1 MRRFW
6 NWLTPEPHNDN
17 PDAGS
22 VRVLRISGTIAEE
35 SWFDDD
41 ITPSIFASEL
51 NAESGP
57 VTVWLNSPG
66 GDVVA
71 AAQIYNMLIDYP
83 GTVTVNIDGIAASA
97 ASVIAMAATK
107 VAMSPVSMFMIHNP
121 ATMAVGDKD
130 ELARAMS
137 MLDSVKESILNAYQ
151 EKTGLSRAKL
161 SKLMDQET
169 WMDARAAIDM
179 GFADELLTN
188 QRDPMFVIEPGEE
201 PDGDEPDEVESPD
214 GSGEDEVDSPDEP
227 DEDEE
232 DEDPKH
238 QVFPPKKNERLGVVF
253 SRRAAEQKLVAHL
266 TATSPPRPVRPPR
279 PSVTPAVPVGRRVLD
294 LYAELANQP
303 H

>member
-17 PDAGS
+17 PDADS

-41 ITPSIFASEL
+41 ITPGIFSSEL
-51 NAESGP
+51 NAGSGP
-57 VTVWLNSPG
+57 VTIWLNSPG

-107 VAMSPVSMFMIHNP
+107 VAMSPVSMLMIHNP

-151 EKTGLSRAKL
+151 EKTGMSRAKKL
-161 SKLMDQET
+161 SKLMDAET

-179 GFADELLTN
+179 GFADELLIN
-188 QRDPMFVIEPGEE
+188 QRDPMFAVSLEK
-201 PDGDEPDEVESPD
+201 PDDEPDDDDDPVESPN
-214 GSGEDEVDSPDEP
+214 EP
-227 DEDEE
+227 DKDDGEE
-232 DEDPKH
+232 SKH
-238 QVFPPKKNERLGVVF
+238 PPFPLTKNERLGVVF
-253 SRRAAEQKLVAHL
+253 SRRASEQKLVAHL

-279 PSVTPAVPVGRRVLD
+279 PTVQPAAPVGRRVCD
-294 LYAELANQP
+294 LYAELINQP

>member
-6 NWLTPEPHNDN
+6 NWLTPEPSTD
-17 PDAGS
+17 PDADA

-41 ITPSIFASEL
+41 VTPGIFASEL
-51 NAESGP
+51 NAGSGP
-57 VTVWLNSPG
+57 VTIWLNSPG

-107 VAMSPVSMFMIHNP
+107 VAMSPVSMLMIHNP

-151 EKTGLSRAKL
+151 EKTNLSRAKL
-161 SKLMDQET
+161 SKLMDAET

-179 GFADELLTN
+179 GFADELLT
-188 QRDPMFVIEPGEE
+188 GERS
-201 PDGDEPDEVESPD
+201 PAFNVESD
-214 GSGEDEVDSPDEP
+214 EELEDDEDEVDSPDEP
-227 DEDEE
+227 DDEGE
-232 DEDPKH
+232 ELKRPPFSPK
-238 QVFPPKKNERLGVVF
+238 NAGLGTVF
-253 SRRAAEQKLVAHL
+253 SRRASEQKLVAHL
-266 TATSPPRPVRPPR
+266 TASSPPRPVRPPR
-279 PSVTPAVPVGRRVLD
+279 PTVTPAAPVGRRVCD
-294 LYAELANQP
+294 LYAELINQP

>member
-1 MRRFW
+1 MIRFW
-6 NWLTPEPHNDN
+6 NWLTPEPSTD
-17 PDAGS
+17 PDADA

-41 ITPSIFASEL
+41 VTPGIFASEL
-51 NAESGP
+51 NAGSGP
-57 VTVWLNSPG
+57 VTIWLNSPG

-97 ASVIAMAATK
+97 ASVIAMAAST
-107 VAMSPVSMFMIHNP
+107 VAMSPVSMLMIHNP

-151 EKTGLSRAKL
+151 EKTNLSRAKL
-161 SKLMDQET
+161 SKLMDAET

-179 GFADELLTN
+179 GFADELLT
-188 QRDPMFVIEPGEE
+188 GERS
-201 PDGDEPDEVESPD
+201 PAFNVKPDEELED
-214 GSGEDEVDSPDEP
+214 DEDEVDSPDEP
-227 DEDEE
+227 DDEGE
-232 DEDPKH
+232 ELKRPPFSPKNAG
-238 QVFPPKKNERLGVVF
+238 QGTVF
-253 SRRAAEQKLVAHL
+253 SRRASEQKLVAHL
-266 TATSPPRPVRPPR
+266 TASSPPRPVRPPR
-279 PSVTPAVPVGRRVLD
+279 PTVTPAVPVGRRVCD
-294 LYAELANQP
+294 LYAELINQP

>member
-6 NWLTPEPHNDN
+6 NWLTPEPSTD
-17 PDAGS
+17 PDADA

-41 ITPSIFASEL
+41 VTPGIFASEL
-51 NAESGP
+51 NAGSGP
-57 VTVWLNSPG
+57 VTIWLNSPG

-107 VAMSPVSMFMIHNP
+107 VAMSPVSMLMIHNP

-151 EKTGLSRAKL
+151 EKTNLSRAKL
-161 SKLMDQET
+161 SKLMDAET

-179 GFADELLTN
+179 GFADELLTGQCN
-188 QRDPMFVIEPGEE
+188 PMFAVSPEKSDD
-201 PDGDEPDEVESPD
+201 PDDDEDEVELLTVPAD
-214 GSGEDEVDSPDEP
+214 LADYRG
-227 DEDEE
+227 
-232 DEDPKH
+232 
-238 QVFPPKKNERLGVVF
+238 
-253 SRRAAEQKLVAHL
+253 AIAEALQRG
-266 TATSPPRPVRPPR
+266 TR
-279 PSVTPAVPVGRRVLD
+279 
-294 LYAELANQP
+294 
-303 H
+303 

>member
-6 NWLTPEPHNDN
+6 NWLTPEPHNTD
-17 PDAGS
+17 PDADA

-41 ITPSIFASEL
+41 ITPGIFASEL
-51 NAESGP
+51 NAGSGP
-57 VTVWLNSPG
+57 VTIWLNSPG

-83 GTVTVNIDGIAASA
+83 GEVTVNIDGIAASA
-97 ASVIAMAATK
+97 ASVIAMAAST
-107 VAMSPVSMFMIHNP
+107 VAMSPVSMLMIHNP

-130 ELARAMS
+130 ELARAMN

-151 EKTGLSRAKL
+151 EKTNLSRAKL
-161 SKLMDQET
+161 SKLMDAET

-179 GFADELLTN
+179 GFADELLIN
-188 QRDPMFVIEPGEE
+188 QRDPMFAVSLEK
-201 PDGDEPDEVESPD
+201 PDDEPDDDDDLVESPN
-214 GSGEDEVDSPDEP
+214 EP
-227 DEDEE
+227 DKDDGEE
-232 DEDPKH
+232 SKH
-238 QVFPPKKNERLGVVF
+238 PPFPLTKNERLGVVF

-266 TATSPPRPVRPPR
+266 TATSPPKPVRPPH
-279 PSVTPAVPVGRRVLD
+279 PTATPAVPVGRRVLD
-294 LYAELANQP
+294 LYAELINQP

>member
-6 NWLTPEPHNDN
+6 NWLTPEPHNTD
-17 PDAGS
+17 PDASS

-41 ITPSIFASEL
+41 ITPAIFAAEL
-51 NAESGP
+51 NAGSGP
-57 VTVWLNSPG
+57 VTIWLNSPG

-71 AAQIYNMLIDYP
+71 AAQIYNMPIDYP
-83 GTVTVNIDGIAASA
+83 GEVTVNIDGIAASA
-97 ASVIAMAATK
+97 ASVIAMAAST
-107 VAMSPVSMFMIHNP
+107 VAMSPVSMLMIHNP

-137 MLDSVKESILNAYQ
+137 MLDSVKDSILNAYQ
-151 EKTGLSRAKL
+151 EKTNLSRAKL
-161 SKLMDQET
+161 SKLMDAET

-179 GFADELLTN
+179 GFADELLTG
-188 QRDPMFVIEPGEE
+188 QRNPAFAVEPKKPDDDPDDD
-201 PDGDEPDEVESPD
+201 PDD
-214 GSGEDEVDSPDEP
+214 EDEVDSPDDP
-227 DEDEE
+227 DEDDDEE
-232 DEDPKH
+232 LKR
-238 QVFPPKKNERLGVVF
+238 QVFPPKNVGQGTVF

-266 TATSPPRPVRPPR
+266 TATSPPKPVRPPH
-279 PSVTPAVPVGRRVLD
+279 PTATPAVPVGRRVLD